1 MRTVEQHDNEL
12 VFDKKV
18 YVGIDVHKENWHFTI
33 RTLGE
38 EVFNGRIPGSY
49 ISLKKVLDR
58 YRGNSVKV
66 AYKAG
71 PFMIASLNTSR
82 GYTRE
87 ALRVPRLVRST
98 YFKTFLVFSPIVQK
112 CSLCRSMGDSVFK
125 MDCKSFATEASL
137 LTPILFF

>member
-1 MRTVEQHDNEL
+1 MRTMEQHDNEL

-18 YVGIDVHKENWHFTI
+18 YVGIDVHKESWHVTI

-66 AYKAG
+66 AYEAG
-71 PFMIASLNTSR
+71 PFGFWL
-82 GYTRE
+82 YD
-87 ALRVPRLVRST
+87 RLTEDGIESI
-98 YFKTFLVFSPIVQK
+98 S
-112 CSLCRSMGDSVFK
+112 CS
-125 MDCKSFATEASL
+125 SFNN
-137 LTPILFF
+137 PH